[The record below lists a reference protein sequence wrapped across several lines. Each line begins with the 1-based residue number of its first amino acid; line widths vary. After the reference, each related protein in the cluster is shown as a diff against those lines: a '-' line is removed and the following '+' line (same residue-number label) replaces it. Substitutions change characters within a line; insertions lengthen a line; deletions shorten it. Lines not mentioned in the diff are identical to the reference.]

1 MEEEDGT
8 AAKVRMVMFQVVFLY
23 WLSRSPL
30 GLAGASR
37 GLLFWGSH
45 LAPGADDNRECLS
58 Y

>member
-8 AAKVRMVMFQVVFLY
+8 AAKVRVLMFQVFLY
-23 WLSRSPL
+23 WFSRSPL

-45 LAPGADDNRECLS
+45 LALGADDNREYLS